1 MKNLMLCFLLLSTFC
16 YGQHDQL
23 LNIINSDAE
32 IEVIQKKIDSFFL
45 VHQKSSSKSIL
56 ADCYHDLG
64 SKWYYSIW
72 HENGKIE
79 NIQNAIEVTEKASA
93 LKKNLDSLDYDSLKK
108 SLYNLGYFNSVNG
121 NIFEAIDAYTDL
133 IDLGNDERRT
143 QNARRE
149 LGRCYRLIGDFHKSI
164 ENFQKVSD
172 FYKNDSQNS
181 YKYID
186 ANIDIA
192 GTYEKMGYE
201 EYSVEI
207 KTQVEKVDTLFKIQ
221 AVDSDIYQQLQTMQI
236 EGNRLLSIGN
246 YNQAIQYHSKMLGEH
261 LELSSYDLARV
272 YNSIAFSQMKLE
284 NFDLARENLYKAI
297 ELDSAYSDPY
307 ENLGDWHLAQN
318 DYKKGLY
325 FYQKAIVM
333 ASGEK
338 KEIMYDK
345 LLAKSELELASN
357 KVSILNHIVTKA
369 NGWMQYYEYDG
380 NTSHLD
386 YALKTFDLADQLVDI
401 IRAESSEEQSKLFWR
416 EKGSSLYMK
425 AIEACYHLKKPARAY
440 YFMER
445 NKALLL
451 LENVTNEQAKE
462 IASLP
467 DAIAKREFE
476 LKRAIFLA
484 ENKLQN
490 SELAEEK
497 KAELKDEVY
506 KSKRRFEQFSDS
518 MIVNFPNYANLKK
531 NVEILSH
538 QSFKK
543 SFVSEDEV
551 VLQYILNDEQGFGLL
566 TTNAETV
573 FYELENIE
581 GLNESIIELYGQLTD
596 LVSSRE
602 KIKKFNTNSN
612 FVFKELIPDKV
623 YQKIKGK
630 KLTVVSDYILQQLPF
645 ETLVTNADTSHYL
658 IEDTDIRYAYSMSYL
673 DAKNQI
679 TIHPEKELLG
689 IAPVSFAALLLPDLA
704 FSGEEV
710 TEAQKIFEGQSFLHE
725 AATKQRLLDNLN
737 DYRIIH
743 LSTHAD
749 ISEKQNHW
757 IALNDEK
764 LYLNEIY
771 ANKNQAD
778 MVVLSACN
786 TSLGELKKG
795 EGVMSLARGFFHSGA
810 KSVVSSLWTTND
822 KASKD
827 IMTAFYKE
835 LNKGLTKSAA
845 LRNAKVEYINKYRG
859 TNISPAYWGALV
871 VIGDNSPIQN
881 VGLLNGNLKWVIL
894 SLLFLAAI
902 FVWLRKR
909 RS

>member
-1 MKNLMLCFLLLSTFC
+1 MKNLMLCFLFISTVC
-16 YGQHDQL
+16 YGQHDEL
-23 LNIINSDAE
+23 LSIIDSDAE
-32 IEVIQKKIDSFFL
+32 IDVIQQKIDSFFI
-45 VHQKSSSKSIL
+45 VHQASMTKSVL

-108 SLYNLGYFNSVNG
+108 TLYNLGYFNSVNG

-172 FYKNDSQNS
+172 FYKNDSHNS

-186 ANIDIA
+186 ANIDLA

-207 KTQVEKVDTLFKIQ
+207 KTQVEKVDALFKIQ

-272 YNSIAFSQMKLE
+272 FNSIAFSQMKLE
-284 NFDLARENLYKAI
+284 NFDLAKENLLKAI
-297 ELDSAYSDPY
+297 ELDTTYSDPY

-318 DYKKGLY
+318 EYEKGLY
-325 FYQKAIVM
+325 FYQKAIVL
-333 ASGEK
+333 ASSKK
-338 KEIMYDK
+338 KEILYDE
-345 LLAKSELELASN
+345 LLTKSELELASN
-357 KVSILNHIVTKA
+357 KVSLLNHIVTKA
-369 NGWMQYYEYDG
+369 NGWMQYYEHDD
-380 NTSHLD
+380 NRDHLEH
-386 YALKTFDLADQLVDI
+386 ALKTFNLADQLVDI
-401 IRAESSEEQSKLFWR
+401 IRSESSEEQSKLFWR

-425 AIEACYHLKKPARAY
+425 AVEACYHLKKPERAY

-467 DAIAKREFE
+467 DSIAKQEYE

-484 ENKLQN
+484 ENELQN

-497 KAELKDEVY
+497 KTEMKDEIY

-518 MIVNFPNYANLKK
+518 MIANFPNYANLKK

-543 SFVSEDEV
+543 KFISKDEV
-551 VLQYILNDEQGFGLL
+551 VLQFILNDEKGYGLL
-566 TTNAETV
+566 SSDTQTV
-573 FYELENIE
+573 FYELENVE
-581 GLNESIIELYGQLTD
+581 NLNERIIELYGQLTD

-612 FVFKELIPDKV
+612 FVFNKLIPDKV
-623 YQKIKGK
+623 YQQIKGK
-630 KLTVVSDYILQQLPF
+630 KLTVVSDYILQQLPL
-645 ETLVTNADTSHYL
+645 ETMVTDIDTSHYL
-658 IEDTDIRYAYSMSYL
+658 IEDTDIRYAYSISYL
-673 DAKNQI
+673 QAKNQI
-679 TIHPEKELLG
+679 SGQAKNEMLG
-689 IAPVSFAALLLPDLA
+689 VAPVSFAALQLPDLT
-704 FSGEEV
+704 FSGEEI
-710 TEAQKIFEGQSFLHE
+710 TEAEKIFEGRSLLRDE
-725 AATKQRLLDNLN
+725 ATKRQLLDNLN

-771 ANKNQAD
+771 ANKNQAE

-835 LNKGLTKSAA
+835 LDKGLTKSAA
-845 LRNAKVEYINKYRG
+845 LRNAKVAYINKYRG
-859 TNISPAYWGALV
+859 TNISPAYWGALI

-881 VGLLNGNLKWVIL
+881 VGLLNGNLKWVIIV
-894 SLLFLAAI
+894 LLIVAAV
-902 FVWLRKR
+902 FVFVRKR
-909 RS
+909 NV